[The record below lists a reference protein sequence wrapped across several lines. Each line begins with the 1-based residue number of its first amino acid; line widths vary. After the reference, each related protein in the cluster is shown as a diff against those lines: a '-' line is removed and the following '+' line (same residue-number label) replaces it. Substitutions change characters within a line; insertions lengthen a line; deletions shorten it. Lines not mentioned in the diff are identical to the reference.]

1 MIEPRKVTRPVLVI
15 NGPDVT
21 WLTVHDGRV
30 VRIAP
35 PAAPADLS
43 PRIVVAGAVTL
54 FVDSGP
60 VWAARIA
67 RDWLEA
73 ELVREAAFLG
83 SAARHMG
90 EADAVLGPRA
100 VMADRPEADDHP
112 DVLNSASTG
121 SVSLA
126 FMTGIRRCAP

>member
-15 NGPDVT
+15 DGPGVT

-43 PRIVVAGAVTL
+43 PRIVVAGAVAL

-67 RDWLEA
+67 RDWQEA
-73 ELVREAAFLG
+73 ELVREAAVL
-83 SAARHMG
+83 G